1 MMGKQTLA
9 HPTPTGTVEND
20 DWLSN
25 TTIQTGATVKGVVLT
40 GYITNEGTLIDIEF
54 VGAVLKGGTLAGKIV
69 NNSRVA
75 GKIPEVKLT
84 AGTTITGGNLAGQ
97 IEGDCQKPALL
108 EKVKVK
114 TGSVLKC
121 VELGK
126 NVKMEKGVT
135 MEEK

>member
-1 MMGKQTLA
+1 LVD
-9 HPTPTGTVEND
+9 TV
-20 DWLSN
+20 
-25 TTIQTGATVKGVVLT
+25 VK
-40 GYITNEGTLIDIEF
+40 DR
-54 VGAVLKGGTLAGKIV
+54 VGLWV
-69 NNSRVA
+69 NNSRV
-75 GKIPEVKLT
+75 GGQIQEVKLA
-84 AGTTITGGNLAGQ
+84 AGATVTGGILAGH